1 MEKEY
6 TENKKTEY
14 AIGILETIQI
24 LIETQNEDL
33 LNHNLDHIRKI
44 IPLALEELKEEFNQ
58 HE

>member
-6 TENKKTEY
+6 AGSKGTEY

-24 LIETQNEDL
+24 LIETQNQDL

-44 IPLALEELKEEFNQ
+44 IPLALEELKCEFNQ